1 MKKIYAI
8 AIMLLLAIG
17 AHAQEG
23 KRLYNKYSDSENVS
37 AVYISPAMFKIIG
50 KIPELNVELGEGENY
65 DLAPLINSFSGFYM
79 LDICN
84 KPLADEL
91 HGEVKNMIAK
101 GRYEMLMEIKDDGT
115 VVRIYTSGNEK
126 TIESFIFIANESDE
140 TTFFC
145 LEGAMNRSDV
155 ENLIAKAAK

>member
-23 KRLYNKYSDSENVS
+23 KRIYKKYSDSENVS

-50 KIPELNVELGEGENY
+50 KIPELNIELGEGEKF
-65 DLAPLINSFSGFYM
+65 DLAPLVNTFSGFYM

-84 KPLADEL
+84 KQLADEL
-91 HGEVKNMIAK
+91 GKEVNNMISK

-126 TIESFIFIANESDE
+126 TIESFIFIANEPDE

-155 ENLIAKAAK
+155 ETLIAKAAK

>member
-23 KRLYNKYSDSENVS
+23 KRLYNKYSDSEGVS
-37 AVYISPAMFKIIG
+37 AVYISPAMFKIMG
-50 KIPELNVELGEGENY
+50 KIPELNVEVGEGEKF
-65 DLAPLINSFSGFYM
+65 DMAPLINSFSGFYM

-84 KPLADEL
+84 NPLADEL

-126 TIESFIFIANESDE
+126 TIESFIFIADESDE

-145 LEGAMNRSDV
+145 LEGAMNRLDV

>member
-1 MKKIYAI
+1 MKKIYAL
-8 AIMLLLAIG
+8 AVMLLLAIG

-23 KRLYNKYSDSENVS
+23 KRLYNKYSDLENVS

-50 KIPELNVELGEGENY
+50 KIPELNVEVGEGEKF
-65 DLAPLINSFSGFYM
+65 DLAPLVNTFSGFYM

-84 KPLADEL
+84 KQLAAEL
-91 HGEVKNMIAK
+91 GNEVNNMIAK
-101 GRYEMLMEIKDDGT
+101 GRYEMLMEMKDDGT

-126 TIESFIFIANESDE
+126 TIESFIFIANEPDE

-155 ENLIAKAAK
+155 ENLIAQAAK